1 MAMKRERREK
11 ERMTL
16 SCMNSTGTDVR
27 RAEVMDTALGIT
39 IPGGHFS
46 MEGTIW
52 LVLLSLVSTRKSHD
66 T

>member
-1 MAMKRERREK
+1 MAMRERKEK

-16 SCMNSTGTDVR
+16 SCLNSMGTDDR
-27 RAEVMDTALGIT
+27 RAEVMDKVFGIT
-39 IPGGHFS
+39 IPRGHFS

-52 LVLLSLVSTRKSHD
+52 LVLSSLVSTRKIHD